1 MKRRDFIAGLGGA
14 AAIPLAARAQQPA
27 VPVIGFLRSAALTD
41 VPHFATAFR
50 QGLKETGFSEGQN
63 VAVEYHS
70 ADDHHDRL
78 VTLAADLV
86 RRPVDVIVANHNA
99 ALAAKAVTTSVPIV
113 FSTGSDPVRDGLVAS
128 LNRPGG
134 NITGVVNFSSVLGG
148 KRLELLRKLVPE
160 ATTIGVLVYPGGAN
174 TEAERRDVQ
183 AAAQA
188 TNQQLIILD
197 ISSEGDF
204 EIAFATLVQRGAR
217 ALLLGAGAFMN
228 SNRKRVVAL
237 AARYRLPTSYAAREA
252 VLDNGLMSYG
262 SSFTDAYRQAG
273 IYTGK
278 ILDGA
283 DPAGL
288 PVQQAVKVE
297 LVINLKIAKT
307 LGLPIP
313 LSLLGRAD
321 EVIE

>member
-1 MKRRDFIAGLGGA
+1 MKRRDFIAALGGA
-14 AAIPLAARAQQPA
+14 AAMPLAARAQQPA

-262 SSFTDAYRQAG
+262 SSFTMPIAKSAS
-273 IYTGK
+273 IPGK
-278 ILDGA
+278 FLEARNLPSCRSCSPSRLNCSQPQDCQ
-283 DPAGL
+283 DTGL
-288 PVQQAVKVE
+288 PVPPRYSASP
-297 LVINLKIAKT
+297 T
-307 LGLPIP
+307 
-313 LSLLGRAD
+313 R
-321 EVIE
+321 

>member
-1 MKRRDFIAGLGGA
+1 MRRREFLGVIGGA
-14 AAIPLAARAQQPA
+14 VSWPLAAHAQQTA
-27 VPVIGFLRSAALTD
+27 MPVVGFLRSAALAEL
-41 VPHFATAFR
+41 PHFATAFR
-50 QGLKETGFSEGQN
+50 NGLKETGYVEGQN

-86 RRPVDVIVANHNA
+86 RRPVDVIVANHDA

-148 KRLELLRKLVPE
+148 KRLEMLRKLVPE

-188 TNQQLIILD
+188 TNQQLIVLD

-204 EIAFATLVQRGAR
+204 EMAFATLVQRGAR
-217 ALLLGAGAFMN
+217 ALHLGAGAFMN

-262 SSFTDAYRQAG
+262 SSFADAYHQVG
-273 IYTGK
+273 V
-278 ILDGA
+278 ILGEFLEA
-283 DPAGL
+283 R
-288 PVQQAVKVE
+288 
-297 LVINLKIAKT
+297 
-307 LGLPIP
+307 
-313 LSLLGRAD
+313 SLLTCRSCSPPRLNSFSTLRPRRRSASKCRRWYLHSLTR
-321 EVIE
+321 